1 MQYNSLTKKVKKLFK
16 IYVLGNPL
24 MRQDS
29 MPLKL
34 LPKLRKSF
42 NNIDF
47 IELDPTENFP
57 EGNLILI
64 DTLLNANQVSI
75 ITDIDKI
82 RTEKSYSLHDFD
94 LGFTLKLM
102 KKIGKVKDIKIIGIP
117 ALIQEE
123 EALKQLKKL
132 IPSLLSRNE

>member
-1 MQYNSLTKKVKKLFK
+1 MFK

-29 MPLKL
+29 IPLRL

-64 DTLLNANQVSI
+64 DTILNADQVSI